1 VDVVV
6 VDVVV
11 VDVVVVDVVVV
22 DVVVVDVVVV
32 DVAYS
37 VFSKEQK
44 RRRFEPYTQPAANE
58 QPPLRVN
65 MYQDTVKAT
74 SQLKREER
82 L

>member
-1 VDVVV
+1 
-6 VDVVV
+6 

-44 RRRFEPYTQPAANE
+44 RRRFEPYT
-58 QPPLRVN
+58 
-65 MYQDTVKAT
+65 
-74 SQLKREER
+74 
-82 L
+82 